1 MNENIVPTIS
11 VCIKRPTI
19 RIYKTTIHL
28 LGDPSHIL
36 LLINP
41 QEHSI
46 IISPSNEFDTKS
58 LYVAKYLAKDKKSV
72 ELYSTELI
80 QKLIKCNSW
89 NGNNSFKMF
98 GKYIK
103 NEDVVKFDMTQ
114 AFPIAKQGLNNEK

>member
-1 MNENIVPTIS
+1 MNKNIVPTIS

-19 RIYKTTIHL
+19 RIYKKTIHL

-36 LLINP
+36 LFINP

-46 IISPSNEFDTKS
+46 IISPSNEYDKKS
-58 LYVAKYLAKDKKSV
+58 LHVAKYLAKDKKSV

-89 NGNNSFKMF
+89 KGNNSFKMF
-98 GKYIK
+98 GEYIK

-114 AFPIAKQGLNNEK
+114 AFAITK